1 LLLSNRSEELIA
13 AGGAIAF
20 GLSPFSL
27 MFSVFAFLGS
37 TFFSFYPEPYFLP
50 MAISLL
56 TLSASTVW
64 IVVSGFRIGKVN
76 WGIFVAAGVTFL
88 HGYLRS
94 EGNEFLKRR
103 GTPGR
108 DWKYEG

>member
-1 LLLSNRSEELIA
+1 VFLLSNRSEELIA
-13 AGGAIAF
+13 AGAGIAV
-20 GLSPFSL
+20 GISLFSL

-37 TFFSFYPEPYFLP
+37 TFFSFYPEPYFLT

-76 WGIFVAAGVTFL
+76 WGIFILAAGVTFICMAICVAKVM
-88 HGYLRS
+88 S
-94 EGNEFLKRR
+94 S
-103 GTPGR
+103 
-108 DWKYEG
+108 